1 MNHKKIIMII
11 FIVIVFFI
19 LSVIFAL
26 LNFGST
32 DILSGISIGNINVSG
47 NSKENTTKLLKN
59 LITERD
65 KTDINLEYTTD
76 DNKYEKKIDLSILNI
91 EYNIENSVNKA
102 YNIGRNGNIFK
113 CNYDIVKTIIFKKNI
128 DIDFSIDE
136 KKLDNLI
143 SDISSNLPNKM
154 IQSGYY
160 IEDKNLIITKGSSG
174 FIVDKEAFTYEI
186 YSYIN
191 NLNDKNNSISIPVKF
206 VEPEKINLEKIH
218 SEVYKEAKDAYFEK
232 NPFKVYA
239 EVKGIDFDL
248 EKAQSFMQKNNNNTE
263 FTIQLKYTEPKVKL
277 KNLKIDV
284 FPNLLSSFSTR
295 FDENNK
301 ERSNNLNIAAS
312 KIDGTILA
320 PGEEFS
326 YNKIVG
332 ERSIAA
338 GYKEAKI
345 YQGGKVIDG
354 LGGGICQISS
364 TLYNAVVC
372 ADLDVTER
380 YNHQFI
386 TSYVQPGRDA
396 TVAYGSKDFKF
407 KNNRTYP
414 IRIDVY
420 ITSGIAKVDIY
431 GIKEK
436 EDKEIDIDV
445 ETISTIPYETKYQT
459 DSSLPS
465 NTEKL
470 KQRGANGVIV
480 KAYKLVKQNGITI
493 SKSLLSKDSYIP
505 LDKIILKSSK
515 KWFPIKR
522 CLKNIFFYVFD
533 KFQHTFQKNSVII
546 LCK

>member
-32 DILSGISIGNINVSG
+32 DILSGISIGSINVSG
-47 NSKENTTKLLKN
+47 NSKENTINLLYKK
-59 LITERD
+59 ITDRD
-65 KTDINLEYTTD
+65 KTDINLEYTAD

-113 CNYDIVKTIIFKKNI
+113 CNYDILKTIIFKKNNEK
-128 DIDFSIDE
+128 DFSIYE
-136 KKLDNLI
+136 KKL
-143 SDISSNLPNKM
+143 
-154 IQSGYY
+154 
-160 IEDKNLIITKGSSG
+160 ENLIITKGSPG
-174 FIVDKEAFTYEI
+174 FVVDKENFARLLS
-186 YSYIN
+186 SYIN
-191 NLNDKNNSISIPVKF
+191 NINDKSNSISIPVKYI
-206 VEPEKINLEKIH
+206 EHKKIDLEKIH

-239 EVKGIDFDL
+239 EVKGVDFDL
-248 EKAQSFMQKNNNNTE
+248 EKAQNFMQKNNNNTE
-263 FTIQLKYTEPKVKL
+263 FTIQLNYTEPKVKL

-312 KIDGTILA
+312 KIDGTILV

-372 ADLDVTER
+372 ANLDVTER

-493 SKSLLSKDSYIP
+493 SKSLLSKDSYKP
-505 LDKIILKSSK
+505 LERIILKSS
-515 KWFPIKR
+515 
-522 CLKNIFFYVFD
+522 N
-533 KFQHTFQKNSVII
+533 
-546 LCK
+546 

>member
-1 MNHKKIIMII
+1 MKFKKIIMII
-11 FIVIVFFI
+11 VLVIVFFI
-19 LSVIFAL
+19 LSVIFSL

-32 DILSGISIGNINVSG
+32 DILSGISVGNINISG
-47 NSKENTTKLLKN
+47 NSKENAIKLLNN
-59 LITERD
+59 LTTERN
-65 KTDINLEYTTD
+65 KAEIHLEYTTD
-76 DNKYEKKIDLSILNI
+76 DKKYEKKLDLSILNI
-91 EYNIENSVNKA
+91 DYNIKNSVDEA

-113 CNYDIVKTIIFKKNI
+113 CNYDIIKTIIFKKNI

-136 KKLDNLI
+136 KKLDNII

-160 IEDKNLIITKGSSG
+160 IEGKDLIITKGSPG
-174 FIVDKEAFTYEI
+174 FVVDKETFARTL

-191 NLNDKNNSISIPVKF
+191 NLNDKSNYISIPVKY
-206 VEPEKINLEKIH
+206 VEPENIDIEKIH
-218 SEVYKEAKDAYFEK
+218 SEIYKEAKNAYFEE
-232 NPFKVYA
+232 NPFKVTA
-239 EVKGIDFDL
+239 EVKGVDFDL
-248 EKAQSFMQKNNNNTE
+248 EKAKRFLEENSNNTE

-372 ADLDVTER
+372 ANLDVTER

-436 EDKEIDIDV
+436 DDKEIDIDV

-480 KAYKLVKQNGITI
+480 KAYKLIKQNGITI
-493 SKSLLSKDSYIP
+493 SKNLLSKDSYIP
-505 LDKIILKSSK
+505 LDRIILKSSNK
-515 KWFPIKR
+515 
-522 CLKNIFFYVFD
+522 
-533 KFQHTFQKNSVII
+533 
-546 LCK
+546 

>member
-1 MNHKKIIMII
+1 MKNKKIIMII
-11 FIVIVFFI
+11 VIVFVFFI
-19 LSVIFAL
+19 LSVIFSL
-26 LNFGST
+26 LNFGSA
-32 DILSGISIGNINVSG
+32 DIISGISIGNVNVSG
-47 NSKENTTKLLKN
+47 NSKENTIKVLDKLIIDREK
-59 LITERD
+59 
-65 KTDINLEYTTD
+65 KDINLEYIEN
-76 DNKYEKKIDLSILNI
+76 DNKYEKKIDLSVLAIT
-91 EYNIENSVNKA
+91 YNIESSVNKA

-113 CNYDIVKTIIFKKNI
+113 SNFDIIKTIIFKKNI
-128 DIDFSIDE
+128 DIDFTIDE

-160 IEDKNLIITKGSSG
+160 IEGKDLIITKGVSG
-174 FIVDKEAFTYEI
+174 YIVDKEAFTHTL

-191 NLNDKNNSISIPVKF
+191 NLNDKSNSISIPVKYI
-206 VEPEKINLEKIH
+206 EPEKIDIEKIH
-218 SEVYKEAKDAYFEK
+218 SEVYKEAKNAYFEE
-232 NPFKVYA
+232 NPFKVTA
-239 EVKGIDFDL
+239 EVRGVDFDL
-248 EKAQSFMQKNNNNTE
+248 KKAKGFLEENNNNTE
-263 FTIQLKYTEPKVKL
+263 FTIQLKYTEPEIKL

-295 FDENNK
+295 FDEDNK

-320 PGEEFS
+320 PGAEFS
-326 YNKIVG
+326 YNRVVG
-332 ERSIAA
+332 ERSISA

-372 ADLDVTER
+372 ANLDVTER

-436 EDKEIDIDV
+436 ADKEIDIDV

-480 KAYKLVKQNGITI
+480 KAYKLVKKNGITI

-515 KWFPIKR
+515 K
-522 CLKNIFFYVFD
+522 
-533 KFQHTFQKNSVII
+533 
-546 LCK
+546 

>member
-1 MNHKKIIMII
+1 MKNKKIIIII
-11 FIVIVFFI
+11 FIVVVFFI
-19 LSVIFAL
+19 LSVVFSL

-32 DILSGISIGNINVSG
+32 DIISGISIGKVNVSG
-47 NSKENTTKLLKN
+47 NSKENTTKLLKK
-59 LITERD
+59 LIAERD
-65 KTDINLEYTTD
+65 KTEINLEYTTN
-76 DNKYEKKIDLSILNI
+76 DNKYEKKLDLSVLNI
-91 EYNIENSVNKA
+91 EYNIENSINKA

-113 CNYDIVKTIIFKKNI
+113 CNYDIVKTIVFKNNI
-128 DIDFSIDE
+128 DIDFSLDE
-136 KKLDNLI
+136 KKLDSII

-206 VEPEKINLEKIH
+206 VEPDKINLEKIH
-218 SEVYKEAKDAYFEK
+218 SEVYKEAKDAYFEN

-239 EVKGIDFDL
+239 EVRGVDFDL
-248 EKAQSFMQKNNNNTE
+248 EKAKNFIEKNNTNIE
-263 FTIQLKYTEPKVKL
+263 FTIQLNYTEPKVKL

-364 TLYNAVVC
+364 TLYNAVIC
-372 ADLDVTER
+372 ANLDVTER

-515 KWFPIKR
+515 K
-522 CLKNIFFYVFD
+522 
-533 KFQHTFQKNSVII
+533 
-546 LCK
+546 

>member
-32 DILSGISIGNINVSG
+32 DILSGISIGSINVSG
-47 NSKENTTKLLKN
+47 NSKENTIKLLYKK
-59 LITERD
+59 ITDRD
-65 KTDINLEYTTD
+65 KTDINLEYSAD

-113 CNYDIVKTIIFKKNI
+113 CNYDILKTIIFKKNI

-143 SDISSNLPNKM
+143 CDISSNLPNKM

-160 IEDKNLIITKGSSG
+160 IEGKDLIITKGVSG
-174 FIVDKEAFTYEI
+174 YIVDKEAFTHTL

-191 NLNDKNNSISIPVKF
+191 NLNDKSNSISIPVKYI
-206 VEPEKINLEKIH
+206 EPKKIDLEKIH

-239 EVKGIDFDL
+239 EVKGVDFDL
-248 EKAQSFMQKNNNNTE
+248 EKAQNFMQKNNNNTE
-263 FTIQLKYTEPKVKL
+263 FTIQLNYTEPKVKL

-312 KIDGTILA
+312 KIDGTILV

-364 TLYNAVVC
+364 TLYNAVVY
-372 ADLDVTER
+372 ANLDVTER

-480 KAYKLVKQNGITI
+480 KAYKLIKQNGITI
-493 SKSLLSKDSYIP
+493 SKNLLSKDSYIP
-505 LDKIILKSSK
+505 LDRIILKSYNK
-515 KWFPIKR
+515 
-522 CLKNIFFYVFD
+522 
-533 KFQHTFQKNSVII
+533 
-546 LCK
+546 